1 MNKGIYSETPQNGIP
16 SFMEHPFQNG
26 DEAHG
31 WTAFSR
37 AWRG

>member
-1 MNKGIYSETPQNGIP
+1 
-16 SFMEHPFQNG
+16 MEHPFQNG